1 MPEQQVP
8 KQQTQITES
17 QMSQAIIRAF
27 TELEGKPPTK
37 DQVALLI
44 AQNNLETGHRKYMWN
59 WNVGNISHVPGDG
72 FDYWQGMDWLYD
84 YFPDSSGVTQRQKRK
99 VSKVYRAYPDL
110 ETGVKDYLHFLKRKS
125 GGAIWNKILE
135 GNPVDFSKELKKQN
149 YYTADEK
156 DYTNGIVA
164 GVNAYNKNNSY
175 EQALSNAAP
184 TSAPVTNAP
193 VANKLDQIENLL
205 QKFWGAI
212 ASQETSKRFLIKKAY
227 KDNLLP
233 NELLIKINSTDF
245 DTSIEFARI
254 LCTALDEDL
263 YTDGAIHTDRNDVEV
278 SCTVY
283 GPRELSKNA
292 ALQLC
297 NALAEVFEE
306 ATQKIGGCK
315 INTIISPD
323 KKSNYQE
330 LDIKLAQ
337 ICYNNFHLKFIK
349 E

>member
-8 KQQTQITES
+8 KQQTQISES
-17 QMSQAIIRAF
+17 QMSQAIIKAF
-27 TELEGKPPTK
+27 TELEGKSPTK

-59 WNVGNISHVPGDG
+59 WNVGNISHVSGDG
-72 FDYWQGMDWLYD
+72 FNYWQGMDWLYD

-110 ETGVKDYLHFLKRKS
+110 EAGVKDYLHFLKKKS

-135 GNPVDFSKELKKQN
+135 GNPVNFSKELKRQN

-175 EQALSNAAP
+175 EQAVSNTASP
-184 TSAPVTNAP
+184 T
-193 VANKLDQIENLL
+193 NKLDQIENLL

-212 ASQETSKRFLIKKAY
+212 ASQEASEHFIIKKAY
-227 KDNLLP
+227 KNNLLP
-233 NELLIKINSTDF
+233 NELLIQIKSADF

-254 LCTALDEDL
+254 LCAALDEDL
-263 YTDGAIHTDRNDVEV
+263 YTDGSIYTDKNNVEI
-278 SCTVY
+278 SCTIY
-283 GPRELSKNA
+283 GPRELSTNA
-292 ALQLC
+292 VFQLC
-297 NALAEVFEE
+297 NALSEVFEE

-315 INTIISPD
+315 VNTVISSN
-323 KKSNYQE
+323 KKSIYEE
-330 LDIKLAQ
+330 LNIKLAQ
-337 ICYNNFHLKFIK
+337 ICYNNFHLKFVGK
-349 E
+349 